1 MERLPIGIV
10 GLDFGRAV
18 IEQQLVR
25 GPGEPFYHVAAVC
38 DSNTEKVH
46 AMSDRYGARA
56 YHDVN
61 VLLAD
66 PEVEAVGL
74 FTGPLGRAALIQKI
88 IRARKDV
95 ITNNPLD
102 LDPHKT
108 MRVLEEAKTA
118 GRVVHLNSPTPVV
131 PADLQQIAV
140 WQRRYDLGRPLNAR
154 AENWSSPG
162 EHVEGA
168 WYDNPRRCP
177 IIPIL
182 RLGVCAINDLVR
194 IFGQG
199 DAVQVI
205 QSRQFTQHPTPDH
218 ACATIRFRGG
228 AIASV
233 STCLCPGMPGAHH
246 QTFIVNYQNGSII
259 RKNTPGDKGKVEMV
273 LRRPRNEGAQPL
285 IKRGVFNKSE
295 CSGHYQWEAFYQATR
310 GEASMDDNV
319 REQIVSGVKIL
330 GALAKSQASGR
341 LETV

>member
-10 GLDFGRAV
+10 GLDFGQAV
-18 IEQQLVR
+18 IEQQLIR
-25 GPGEPFYHVAAVC
+25 GPGEPFYQVAAIC
-38 DSNTEKVH
+38 DSDAEKVH

-61 VLLAD
+61 VLLTD
-66 PEVEAVGL
+66 PEIEAIGL
-74 FTGPLGRAALIQKI
+74 FTGPLGRAALIHKI
-88 IRARKDV
+88 ILARKDV
-95 ITNNPLD
+95 ITDNPLD

-108 MRVLEEAKTA
+108 TRVLEEAKTA
-118 GRVVHLNSPTPVV
+118 GRVVHLNSPTPQV

-140 WQRRYDLGRPLNAR
+140 WHRRFDLGRPVNAR
-154 AENWSSPG
+154 AENWSVPDK
-162 EHVEGA
+162 HIEGA

-199 DAVQVI
+199 DGVQVI
-205 QSRQFTQHPTPDH
+205 QSRQFTKHPTPDH

-228 AIASV
+228 AIASI
-233 STCLCPGMPGAHH
+233 STCFCEGVPDAHR
-246 QTFIVNYQNGSII
+246 QTLIVNYENGSVI
-259 RKNTPGDKGKVEMV
+259 RKNTPGNEGKVEMV
-273 LRRPRNEGAQPL
+273 LRRPRPGGEPL
-285 IKRGVFNKSE
+285 VKHASFNKSE
-295 CSGHYQWEAFYQATR
+295 CSGYYQWETFYQATR
-310 GEASMDDNV
+310 GEGSADEKV
-319 REQIVSGVKIL
+319 GEQIVSGIKIL